1 MTRYEN
7 TLNKIAPTFYK
18 LLQYGDYFYKSYELI
33 LSYLKQEKFFETYNY
48 SLSTTNIYYYYI
60 NVNTYFEPLWKKT
73 SSERLIMLT
82 TKYKKPKKYQDIY
95 FDEFVVNMVINN
107 FSFENN
113 EYTLEKNFTV
123 VGYYKKVFIALVGKD
138 MYETIRNNIK

>member
-1 MTRYEN
+1 MRPYE
-7 TLNKIAPTFYK
+7 KILGKISPTFYK
-18 LLQYGDYFYKSYELI
+18 LLQYGDYFTKSYELI
-33 LSYLKQEKFFETYNY
+33 LSYLKQEKFFDTYHY
-48 SLSTTNIYYYYI
+48 DLPIKNIYYYYF
-60 NVNTYFEPLWKKT
+60 NVNTYFRPLWEKT

-82 TKYKKPKKYQDIY
+82 TKYKKPKKYQAIY

-123 VGYYKKVFIALVGKD
+123 VGYYKKVFIAMVGQD
-138 MYETIRNNIK
+138 IYETLRRNVK